1 MANIIVTKTVN
12 TVEWSVDRTSYGR
25 AMKAIKS
32 LKSEWEKTNRAF
44 TSNKSNP
51 AAIYKRSA
59 QEARLVAKR
68 LHQTE
73 RAEQAKST
81 AHAIAMAKKEA
92 RAREQIAKVESARRK
107 QAVAR
112 LTNRRT
118 PEEQKEYNALKSKLK
133 QMEKTGSGYGTNPE
147 ISAARQARL
156 QQELAARRSSGSA
169 SGIVGDPNSR
179 HDPSLVAAQ
188 NSAMERYHKSIPKEK
203 TADEIK
209 AEKDANKKK
218 EREALKAERIKAAKQ
233 STIAN
238 AAVRLRAKYGG
249 DFRSKIKGYD
259 DLEQRFLKSQTMRA
273 SNFRAEL
280 AAMETGLRKAKAN
293 TLSLDQGLKNLRST
307 LISVSAAYGAFNAAA
322 SVVKTGQF
330 FQGLEASMLMVSEN
344 SDEAAKRIKFV
355 REQSYRL
362 GLDLKEAAQGYTQML
377 VAAQGQI
384 SKSQTD
390 ELFKGYSEYATSL
403 QVNPV
408 KYQRGIIAIQQML
421 SKGQIQ
427 SQELK
432 TQLSEGIPGALDV
445 FVKATQ
451 EAFKDTSITADKLFE
466 MMEDGELKAAKIL
479 PFVAKYFAEAARK
492 GGALT
497 KAQQSNRVAMQRLQ
511 QTWMNFQNKIF
522 ESGFEKSLTKGF
534 NELAHLLNSNGPL
547 AENVG
552 KLTSGIVDGFL
563 DVAGAIVNTFILAEA
578 VFDKYLPEWI
588 KKSETFQKA
597 TDWVGWGLGALFFAA
612 SLVRVFRILAKIAG
626 ITGTL
631 KVLKD
636 IFGNGPKDGGNS
648 SPPKATKGFFRKIL
662 GSLAKGGKVGGILSA
677 ITLGSELNDRYN
689 PTSDFNTERAKVF
702 DQMHNQLSP
711 GSVGESISNWWSSLW
726 AGHMQDKANY
736 LQSHN
741 LMPGG
746 SATGQTVA
754 PMVIP
759 TEPVS
764 GEITI
769 KIDAGELRNMIDQ
782 QIETANMDNINLI
795 LAVPQ

>member
-1 MANIIVTKTVN
+1 
-12 TVEWSVDRTSYGR
+12 
-25 AMKAIKS
+25 
-32 LKSEWEKTNRAF
+32 
-44 TSNKSNP
+44 
-51 AAIYKRSA
+51 
-59 QEARLVAKR
+59 
-68 LHQTE
+68 
-73 RAEQAKST
+73 
-81 AHAIAMAKKEA
+81 
-92 RAREQIAKVESARRK
+92 
-107 QAVAR
+107 
-112 LTNRRT
+112 
-118 PEEQKEYNALKSKLK
+118 
-133 QMEKTGSGYGTNPE
+133 MEKTGSGYGTNPE

-156 QQELAARRSSGSA
+156 QQELAARKSSGSA

-218 EREALKAERIKAAKQ
+218 EREALRAERIKAAKQ

-238 AAVRLRAKYGG
+238 AAVRLRAKYGD

-259 DLEQRFLKSQTMRA
+259 DLEKRFMQSQTMRA

-322 SVVKTGQF
+322 SVVKTGQL
-330 FQGLEASMLMVSEN
+330 FQGMEATMLMVSDDSE
-344 SDEAAKRIKFV
+344 EAAKRMQFV

-362 GLDLKEAAQGYTQML
+362 GLDLKTAAQGYTQMSISAKGVL
-377 VAAQGQI
+377 SKAQN
-384 SKSQTD
+384 D
-390 ELFKGYSEYATSL
+390 ELFKGFSEYATAL
-403 QVNPV
+403 QVDPV
-408 KYQRGIIAIQQML
+408 KYQRGITAIQQMMG
-421 SKGQIQ
+421 KGQIMAE
-427 SQELK
+427 ELK
-432 TQLSEGIPGALDV
+432 SQLSEGIPGSLNV
-445 FVKATQ
+445 FLKATQ
-451 EAFKDTSITADKLFE
+451 EAFNDSSIDIAKLMD
-466 MMEDGELKAAKIL
+466 MMKNGELKASKIL
-479 PFVAKYFAEAARK
+479 PLVAKYYAEAARK

-522 ESGFEKSLTKGF
+522 ESGFGDELTKTFNTLADVLDTNGELATNLGEFVAGFIQGFKDISLTVVDTLLF
-534 NELAHLLNSNGPL
+534 INLAIKNSIPQWVK
-547 AENVG
+547 E
-552 KLTSGIVDGFL
+552 
-563 DVAGAIVNTFILAEA
+563 
-578 VFDKYLPEWI
+578 
-588 KKSETFQKA
+588 SETFQKA
-597 TDWVGWGLGALFFAA
+597 TNWVGWGLGALFFAA

-636 IFGNGPKDGGNS
+636 IFGDGDGSGGDKPKNPRKPRIPKFLRRGKGWIGLLATAAIAATGLDVDDSEEPS
-648 SPPKATKGFFRKIL
+648 SDQIPTK
-662 GSLAKGGKVGGILSA
+662 SMQ
-677 ITLGSELNDRYN
+677 E
-689 PTSDFNTERAKVF
+689 DFVKNR
-702 DQMHNQLSP
+702 
-711 GSVGESISNWWSSLW
+711 SISGGLFQWWDSLW

>member
-32 LKSEWEKTNRAF
+32 LKKEWEKTNRAF

-156 QQELAARRSSGSA
+156 QQELAARKSSGSA

-188 NSAMERYHKSIPKEK
+188 RSAMERYHKSIPKEK

-209 AEKDANKKK
+209 AEKDDNKKK
-218 EREALKAERIKAAKQ
+218 EREALRAERIKAAKQ

-238 AAVRLRAKYGG
+238 AAVRLRAKYGD

-259 DLEQRFLKSQTMRA
+259 DLEKRFMQSQTMRA

-330 FQGLEASMLMVSEN
+330 FQGMEATMLMVSDDSE
-344 SDEAAKRIKFV
+344 EAAKRMQFV

-362 GLDLKEAAQGYTQML
+362 GLDLKTAAQGYTQMSISAKGVL
-377 VAAQGQI
+377 SKAQN
-384 SKSQTD
+384 D
-390 ELFKGYSEYATSL
+390 ELFKGFSEYATAL
-403 QVNPV
+403 QVDPV
-408 KYQRGIIAIQQML
+408 KYQRGITAIQQMMG
-421 SKGQIQ
+421 KGQIMAE
-427 SQELK
+427 ELK
-432 TQLSEGIPGALDV
+432 QQLAEGIPGSLDV
-445 FVKATQ
+445 FLKATQ
-451 EAFKDTSITADKLFE
+451 EAFNDSSIDIAKLMD
-466 MMEDGELKAAKIL
+466 MMKNGELKASKIL
-479 PFVAKYFAEAARK
+479 PLVAKYYAEAARK

-522 ESGFEKSLTKGF
+522 ESGFGDELTKTF
-534 NELAHLLNSNGPL
+534 NTLAAALDTNGELATNLG
-547 AENVG
+547 E
-552 KLTSGIVDGFL
+552 F
-563 DVAGAIVNTFILAEA
+563 VAGFIQGFKDIALTVVDTLLFINLAIKNSIPQWVKE
-578 VFDKYLPEWI
+578 
-588 KKSETFQKA
+588 SETFQKA
-597 TDWVGWGLGALFFAA
+597 TNWVGWGLGALFFAT
-612 SLVRVFRILAKIAG
+612 SLVRVFNILSKIAG
-626 ITGTL
+626 LAGAL
-631 KVLKD
+631 KVIGSVFGIDVEDESDTKNKKD
-636 IFGNGPKDGGNS
+636 RK
-648 SPPKATKGFFRKIL
+648 TKNKRRNLLSRIRN
-662 GSLAKGGKVGGILSA
+662 AKGGSIWAVLAAVAGSYALDGLDEENDDHDRTASQNLRKTISEKGFSA
-677 ITLGSELNDRYN
+677 SIGEL
-689 PTSDFNTERAKVF
+689 F
-702 DQMHNQLSP
+702 DAHL
-711 GSVGESISNWWSSLW
+711 
-726 AGHMQDKANY
+726 QDKANY
-736 LQSHN
+736 LKSHN
-741 LMPGG
+741 LMPGV
-746 SATGQTVA
+746 SAGQSA
-754 PMVIP
+754 PPVLIP
-759 TEPVS
+759 TEPFS

-769 KIDAGELRNMIDQ
+769 KLDAGELRDVIKQ
-782 QIETANMDNINLI
+782 QIETANMENINLI
-795 LAVPQ
+795 TAVSQ

>member
-32 LKSEWEKTNRAF
+32 LKKEWEKTNRAF

-112 LTNRRT
+112 LTNRRS

-133 QMEKTGSGYGTNPE
+133 QMEKTGSGYVTNPE

-156 QQELAARRSSGSA
+156 QQELAARKSSGSA

-218 EREALKAERIKAAKQ
+218 EREALRAERIKAAKQ

-238 AAVRLRAKYGG
+238 AAVRLRAKYGD

-259 DLEQRFLKSQTMRA
+259 DLEKRFMQSQTMRA

-330 FQGLEASMLMVSEN
+330 FQGMEATMLMVSDDSE
-344 SDEAAKRIKFV
+344 EAAKRMQFV

-362 GLDLKEAAQGYTQML
+362 GLDLKTAAQGYTQMSISAKGVL
-377 VAAQGQI
+377 SKAQN
-384 SKSQTD
+384 D
-390 ELFKGYSEYATSL
+390 ELFKGFSEYATAL
-403 QVNPV
+403 QVDPV
-408 KYQRGIIAIQQML
+408 KYQRGITAIQQMMG
-421 SKGQIQ
+421 KGQIMAE
-427 SQELK
+427 ELK
-432 TQLSEGIPGALDV
+432 SQLSEGIPGSLNV
-445 FVKATQ
+445 FLKATQ
-451 EAFKDTSITADKLFE
+451 EAFNDSSIDIAKLMD
-466 MMEDGELKAAKIL
+466 MMKNGELKASKIL
-479 PFVAKYFAEAARK
+479 PLVAKYYAEAARK

-522 ESGFEKSLTKGF
+522 ESGFGDELTKTFNTLADALDTNGELATNLGEFVAGFIQGFKDISLTVVDTLLF
-534 NELAHLLNSNGPL
+534 INLAIKNSIPQWVK
-547 AENVG
+547 E
-552 KLTSGIVDGFL
+552 
-563 DVAGAIVNTFILAEA
+563 
-578 VFDKYLPEWI
+578 
-588 KKSETFQKA
+588 SETFQKA
-597 TDWVGWGLGALFFAA
+597 TNWVGWGLGALFFAA

-636 IFGNGPKDGGNS
+636 IFGDGDGSGGDKPKNPRKPRIPKFLRRGKGWIGLLATAAIAATGLDVDDSEEPS
-648 SPPKATKGFFRKIL
+648 SDQIPTK
-662 GSLAKGGKVGGILSA
+662 SMQ
-677 ITLGSELNDRYN
+677 E
-689 PTSDFNTERAKVF
+689 DFVKNR
-702 DQMHNQLSP
+702 
-711 GSVGESISNWWSSLW
+711 SISGGLSQWWDGLW

>member
-32 LKSEWEKTNRAF
+32 LKKEWEKTNRAF

-156 QQELAARRSSGSA
+156 QQELAARKSSGSA

-209 AEKDANKKK
+209 AEKDDNKKK
-218 EREALKAERIKAAKQ
+218 EREALRAERIKAAKQ

-238 AAVRLRAKYGG
+238 AAVRLRAKYGD

-259 DLEQRFLKSQTMRA
+259 DLEKRFMQSQTMRA

-330 FQGLEASMLMVSEN
+330 FQGMEATMLMVSDDSE
-344 SDEAAKRIKFV
+344 EAAKRMQFV

-362 GLDLKEAAQGYTQML
+362 GLDLKTAAQGYTQMSISAKGVL
-377 VAAQGQI
+377 SKAQN
-384 SKSQTD
+384 D
-390 ELFKGYSEYATSL
+390 ELFKGFSEYATAL
-403 QVNPV
+403 QVDPV
-408 KYQRGIIAIQQML
+408 KYQRGITAIQQMMG
-421 SKGQIQ
+421 KGQIMAE
-427 SQELK
+427 ELK
-432 TQLSEGIPGALDV
+432 QQLAEGIPGSLDV
-445 FVKATQ
+445 FLKATQ
-451 EAFKDTSITADKLFE
+451 EAFNDSSIDIAKLMD
-466 MMEDGELKAAKIL
+466 MMKNGELKASKIL
-479 PFVAKYFAEAARK
+479 PLVAKYYAEAARK

-522 ESGFEKSLTKGF
+522 ESGFGDELTKTF
-534 NELAHLLNSNGPL
+534 NTLAAALDTNGELATNLG
-547 AENVG
+547 E
-552 KLTSGIVDGFL
+552 F
-563 DVAGAIVNTFILAEA
+563 VAGFIQGFKDTALTVVDTLLFINLAIKNSIPQWVKE
-578 VFDKYLPEWI
+578 
-588 KKSETFQKA
+588 SETFQKA
-597 TDWVGWGLGALFFAA
+597 TNWVGWGLGALFFAT
-612 SLVRVFRILAKIAG
+612 SLVRVFNILSKIAG
-626 ITGTL
+626 LAGAL
-631 KVLKD
+631 KVIGSVFGIDVEDESDTKNKKD
-636 IFGNGPKDGGNS
+636 RK
-648 SPPKATKGFFRKIL
+648 TKNKRRNLLSRIRN
-662 GSLAKGGKVGGILSA
+662 AKGGSIWAVLAAVAGSYALDGLDEENDDHDRTASQNLRKTISEKGFSA
-677 ITLGSELNDRYN
+677 SIGEL
-689 PTSDFNTERAKVF
+689 F
-702 DQMHNQLSP
+702 DAHL
-711 GSVGESISNWWSSLW
+711 
-726 AGHMQDKANY
+726 QDKANY
-736 LQSHN
+736 LKSHN
-741 LMPGG
+741 LMPGV
-746 SATGQTVA
+746 SAGQSA
-754 PMVIP
+754 PPVLIP
-759 TEPVS
+759 TEPFS

-769 KIDAGELRNMIDQ
+769 KLDAGELRDVIKQ
-782 QIETANMDNINLI
+782 QIETANMENINLI
-795 LAVPQ
+795 TAVSQ

>member
-32 LKSEWEKTNRAF
+32 LKKEWEKTNRAF

-156 QQELAARRSSGSA
+156 QQELAARKSSGSA

-209 AEKDANKKK
+209 AEKDDNKKK
-218 EREALKAERIKAAKQ
+218 EREALRAERIKAAKQ

-238 AAVRLRAKYGG
+238 AAVRLRAKYGD

-259 DLEQRFLKSQTMRA
+259 DLEKRFMQSQTMRA

-330 FQGLEASMLMVSEN
+330 FQGMEATMLMVSDDSE
-344 SDEAAKRIKFV
+344 EAAKRMQFV

-362 GLDLKEAAQGYTQML
+362 GLDLKTAAQGYTQMSISAKGVL
-377 VAAQGQI
+377 SKAQN
-384 SKSQTD
+384 D
-390 ELFKGYSEYATSL
+390 ELFKGFSEYATAL
-403 QVNPV
+403 QVDPV
-408 KYQRGIIAIQQML
+408 KYQRGITAIQQMMG
-421 SKGQIQ
+421 KGQIMAE
-427 SQELK
+427 ELK
-432 TQLSEGIPGALDV
+432 QQLAEGIPGSLDV
-445 FVKATQ
+445 FLKATQ
-451 EAFKDTSITADKLFE
+451 EAFNDSSIDIAKLMD
-466 MMEDGELKAAKIL
+466 MMKNGELKASKIL
-479 PFVAKYFAEAARK
+479 PLVAKYYAEAARK

-522 ESGFEKSLTKGF
+522 ESGFGDELTKTF
-534 NELAHLLNSNGPL
+534 NTLAAALDTNGELATNLG
-547 AENVG
+547 E
-552 KLTSGIVDGFL
+552 F
-563 DVAGAIVNTFILAEA
+563 VAGFIQGFKDIALTVVDTLLFINLAIKNSIPQWVKE
-578 VFDKYLPEWI
+578 
-588 KKSETFQKA
+588 SETFQKA
-597 TDWVGWGLGALFFAA
+597 TNWVGWGLGALFFAT
-612 SLVRVFRILAKIAG
+612 SLVRVFNILSKIAG
-626 ITGTL
+626 LAGAL
-631 KVLKD
+631 KVIGSVFGIDVEDESDTKNKKD
-636 IFGNGPKDGGNS
+636 RK
-648 SPPKATKGFFRKIL
+648 TKNKRRNLLSRIRN
-662 GSLAKGGKVGGILSA
+662 AKGGSIWAVLAAVAGSYALDGLDEENDDHDRTASQNLRKTISEKGFSA
-677 ITLGSELNDRYN
+677 SIGEL
-689 PTSDFNTERAKVF
+689 F
-702 DQMHNQLSP
+702 DAHL
-711 GSVGESISNWWSSLW
+711 
-726 AGHMQDKANY
+726 QDKANY
-736 LQSHN
+736 LKSHN
-741 LMPGG
+741 LMPGV
-746 SATGQTVA
+746 SAGQSA
-754 PMVIP
+754 PPVLIP
-759 TEPVS
+759 TEPFS

-769 KIDAGELRNMIDQ
+769 KLDAGELRDVIKQ
-782 QIETANMDNINLI
+782 QIETANMENINLI
-795 LAVPQ
+795 TAVSQ

>member
-12 TVEWSVDRTSYGR
+12 AVEWSVDRTSYGR

-32 LKSEWEKTNRAF
+32 LKKEWEKTNRAF

-156 QQELAARRSSGSA
+156 QQELAARKSSGSA

-218 EREALKAERIKAAKQ
+218 EREALRAERIKAAKQ

-238 AAVRLRAKYGG
+238 AAVRLRAKYGD

-259 DLEQRFLKSQTMRA
+259 DLEKRFMQSQTMRA

-330 FQGLEASMLMVSEN
+330 FQGMEATMLMVSDDSE
-344 SDEAAKRIKFV
+344 EAAKRIQFV

-362 GLDLKEAAQGYTQML
+362 GLDLKTAAQGYTQMSISAKGVL
-377 VAAQGQI
+377 SKAQN
-384 SKSQTD
+384 D
-390 ELFKGYSEYATSL
+390 ELFKGFSEYATAL
-403 QVNPV
+403 QVDPV
-408 KYQRGIIAIQQML
+408 KFQRGITAIQQMMG
-421 SKGQIQ
+421 KGQIMAE
-427 SQELK
+427 ELK
-432 TQLSEGIPGALDV
+432 QQLAEGIPGSLDV
-445 FVKATQ
+445 FLKATQ
-451 EAFKDTSITADKLFE
+451 EAFNDSSIDIAKLMD
-466 MMEDGELKAAKIL
+466 MMKNGELKASKIL
-479 PFVAKYFAEAARK
+479 PLVAKYYAEAARK

-511 QTWMNFQNKIF
+511 QTWMNFQNQIF
-522 ESGFEKSLTKGF
+522 ESGFGEALTDTFNNLAKALDSNGELARNIGQITKGF
-534 NELAHLLNSNGPL
+534 VEGFMWVFYQIYNIFIDIDGILQRYIPIFRRNGDEL
-547 AENVG
+547 G
-552 KLTSGIVDGFL
+552 KAWEWTGM
-563 DVAGAIVNTFILAEA
+563 AI
-578 VFDKYLPEWI
+578 
-588 KKSETFQKA
+588 
-597 TDWVGWGLGALFFAA
+597 GALFFAS
-612 SLVRVFRILAKIAG
+612 SLGRVFTILSKIAG
-626 ITGTL
+626 LSKSLKFLKTL
-631 KVLKD
+631 GGGVATPTTPSKGPWGGGGSGKGSFPFFLNPYAAATVWGLDYAVSTDSEKD
-636 IFGNGPKDGGNS
+636 DKKRQLGNAYS
-648 SPPKATKGFFRKIL
+648 Y
-662 GSLAKGGKVGGILSA
+662 GSGDFMAVVGGML
-677 ITLGSELNDRYN
+677 T
-689 PTSDFNTERAKVF
+689 
-702 DQMHNQLSP
+702 
-711 GSVGESISNWWSSLW
+711 NWWSSLW

-736 LQSHN
+736 LKSHN

-746 SATGQTVA
+746 STGQTVA